1 MEKIVCFLFLL
12 VFTSSYSQLK
22 KSFVGTLVYEVT
34 NLDRPGDEP
43 LEMIV
48 FSLDS
53 LVRIETPSP
62 VFGAQIFIKHIP
74 RKKSY
79 LLISLSETDHYAI
92 KDDFKNLDSA
102 KIQVKYIWKKKRGK
116 KTVGG
121 LTGKKLKLTI
131 LKSNQT
137 FECFY
142 SKEFAAKYQD
152 AYQDFPGL
160 PIEYYVESEDGILK
174 YTLKKH
180 NKIAPNYDL
189 FGIPSNYKRVT
200 FDEFVDLLNK
210 E

>member
-1 MEKIVCFLFLL
+1 MNKIVPFLFLL
-12 VFTSSYSQLK
+12 VFSSSYSQFK
-22 KSFVGTLVYEVT
+22 KPFVGTLVYEVT
-34 NLDRPGDEP
+34 NLDRPEDTP

-92 KDDFKNLDSA
+92 KDDFKNSDSS
-102 KIQVKYIWKKKRGK
+102 KIQVKYIWKRKWGK
-116 KTVGG
+116 KTIGG
-121 LTGKKLKLTI
+121 LNAKKVKLTL
-131 LKSNQT
+131 LKSNQS
-137 FECFY
+137 FDCYY

-152 AYQDFPGL
+152 AYQDFPGIPL
-160 PIEYYVESEDGILK
+160 EYYVETEDGIIK
-174 YTLKKH
+174 YILKKH

-189 FGIPSNYKRVT
+189 FGIPSNYNRVT

-210 E
+210 Q

>member
-1 MEKIVCFLFLL
+1 MKKIVGILFLFVL
-12 VFTSSYSQLK
+12 TAGNGQSQNP
-22 KSFVGTLVYEVT
+22 FVGTLIYEVT
-34 NLDRPGDEP
+34 NLNRPTDEP
-43 LEMIV
+43 LEISV

-62 VFGAQIFIKHIP
+62 VFGNQIFIKHLT
-74 RKKSY
+74 RKKSF

-92 KDDFKNLDSA
+92 KDDFKKQDSSA
-102 KIQVKYIWKKKRGK
+102 IQVKYIWKKKRGK

-121 LTGKKLKLTI
+121 LSGKKLKLTI

-160 PIEYYVESEDGILK
+160 PIEYFVESEDGILK

>member
-142 SKEFAAKYQD
+142 SKEFAAIYQE